1 MGYREHMRAACN
13 VAVEKKHLI
22 VFFLAAHAVFLGLGI
37 LTMRWRMPGV
47 LALRAD
53 LMKEVQDLF
62 YVQPL
67 TGPLATSLVLKIT
80 YTFFFNLVFGA
91 LISTTLTG
99 FSIFI
104 PYVIAVWR
112 SFIIGILFYG
122 MDPTPLQSIVFA
134 GTAILEFGAYSF
146 SSAIGT
152 DLGLSVF
159 FPSREGTASRAEAL
173 RRTLQKDK
181 YLFIFVALLLFLG
194 AVWEITW
201 LHLLGSLVQP
211 LESSL

>member
-1 MGYREHMRAACN
+1 M
-13 VAVEKKHLI
+13 AVEKKHLI